1 MTIAGKTISQMVIF
15 NIHNT
20 HINTYYV
27 WTGPHLLL
35 NDFTSIATLHVAACR
50 FTFVL
55 KLVLEFTKKRAK
67 T

>member
-27 WTGPHLLL
+27 LGQVHTFFL

-55 KLVLEFTKKRAK
+55 KLVLEFTKKG
-67 T
+67 